1 MGLFPHWAISP
12 ISWVTGVMLVKR
24 RWSCIFF
31 PSICPTIIILTEID
45 LGCRENLVSS
55 GQLQYYSS
63 SVNPTYLHILIVRLW
78 ILVKAF
84 LFVCLFCI
92 NQLVFIGL
100 FIFTPVTLRAFVCF
114 LSGQW
119 KSSLLLIHQGLLSF
133 IVPTSWQGWMGTQIE
148 QRFHLTAYL
157 SSLQHKF
164 WLTMGFILA
173 QIENKWR
180 LTINNKS
187 FSSWN
192 IFVVSRKT
200 IYFKFL

>member
-31 PSICPTIIILTEID
+31 PSICPTIILLTEID
-45 LGCRENLVSS
+45 LCCRENLVSS
-55 GQLQYYSS
+55 GQLRYYSS

-78 ILVKAF
+78 ILVQAFSYFYF
-84 LFVCLFCI
+84 LFFCI

-119 KSSLLLIHQGLLSF
+119 KSSLLLIHQCLLSF
-133 IVPTSWQGWMGTQIE
+133 IIVPTSTQGWMGI
-148 QRFHLTAYL
+148 
-157 SSLQHKF
+157 
-164 WLTMGFILA
+164 
-173 QIENKWR
+173 
-180 LTINNKS
+180 
-187 FSSWN
+187 
-192 IFVVSRKT
+192 
-200 IYFKFL
+200 